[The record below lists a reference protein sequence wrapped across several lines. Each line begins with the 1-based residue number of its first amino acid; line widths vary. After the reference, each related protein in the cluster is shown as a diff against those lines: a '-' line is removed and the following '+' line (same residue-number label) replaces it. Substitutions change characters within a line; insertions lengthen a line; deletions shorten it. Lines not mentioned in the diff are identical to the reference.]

1 MIEINKYI
9 DFLTKLLA
17 IKKPTVYFREN
28 GKYYSNIGTPKEF
41 ELNKN
46 SMATTVPWDNE
57 IYVDLDKIPNGL
69 IYPILAHEIRHCYQ
83 WQAVKNPLMNEPKA
97 NEWDNAIK
105 HYNNSLFKGYENQS
119 IEIDATAFSKLI
131 VNVVLNKD
139 IQPYTDYDLLMQR
152 YMELSNK
159 YPTDKIIECY
169 ERYAK

>member
-57 IYVDLDKIPNGL
+57 IYVNLDKIPNGL

-83 WQAVKNPLMNEPKA
+83 WQAVKNP
-97 NEWDNAIK
+97 
-105 HYNNSLFKGYENQS
+105 NNSLSKGYENQS

>member
-9 DFLTKLLA
+9 DFLSGLLA

-28 GKYYSNIGTPKEF
+28 GKYSSNIGTSKEF

-46 SMATTVPWDNE
+46 SMATTVPWNNE

-97 NEWDNAIK
+97 NEWGIALKN
-105 HYNNSLFKGYENQS
+105 YNNSLSKGYENQS
-119 IEIDATAFSKLI
+119 LEVDATAFSKLI
-131 VNVVLNKD
+131 MNVVFEKD
-139 IQPYTDYDLLMQR
+139 IQPHTNHDLLIQR

-159 YPTDKIIECY
+159 YPRFRIIECY
-169 ERYAK
+169 DRYAK